1 MEENNPKGVIFNIQR
16 YSIHDGPGIRT
27 TVFFKGCS
35 LRCFW
40 CQNPESQA
48 MLPQIF
54 LYHDR
59 CSLCGKCVEVCP
71 TGAGHLIE
79 NYSEI
84 DRDKCII
91 CGKCVQAC
99 PNEARKLVGQ
109 YYTVDD
115 VIKEIMR
122 DKKFYENSHGGVT
135 LSGGEPLLQPLFVNA
150 LLTKCK
156 SDGLHTAI
164 ETAGDVSWNEFE
176 PILDLVDLVLF
187 DIKIIEDSRHI
198 TGTGISNKCILENA
212 RLVSRRKPII
222 IRMPL
227 IPGFN
232 DSKEDVIALARF
244 VKTELG
250 HLPIE
255 LLAYNKMGES
265 KYKLL
270 DREATRRE
278 MQENAYL
285 ESLREIVKRE
295 LETN

>member
-1 MEENNPKGVIFNIQR
+1 MAENTPKGVIFNIQR

-35 LRCFW
+35 LHCFW
-40 CQNPESQA
+40 CQNPESQV

-54 LYHDR
+54 IYHDR
-59 CSLCGKCVEVCP
+59 CTLCGKCVEVCP
-71 TGAGHLIE
+71 TGASHLSI
-79 NYSEI
+79 NNSKI
-84 DRDKCII
+84 DRAKCII
-91 CGKCVQAC
+91 CGKCVQSC
-99 PNEARKLVGQ
+99 PREIRKLVGQ
-109 YYTVDD
+109 YFIVDD

-122 DKKFYENSHGGVT
+122 DVKYYENSHGGIT

-156 SDGLHTAI
+156 SNGLHTAI
-164 ETAGDVSWNEFE
+164 ETAGDVPWNSFE
-176 PILDLVDLVLF
+176 TVLDLVDLVLF
-187 DIKIIEDSRHI
+187 DIKIMDDSRHI
-198 TGTGISNKCILENA
+198 AGTGISNKRILENT
-212 RLVSRRKPII
+212 RLVCRRKPMI

-255 LLAYNKMGES
+255 LLSYNKMGES
-265 KYKLL
+265 KYQLL
-270 DREATRRE
+270 DREANRRE
-278 MQENAYL
+278 MQQAECI
-285 ESLREIVKRE
+285 ESLREKVKLE